1 MPLPPSIQEKVDELG
16 EDATRTV
23 QQLGGDTLTTI
34 QKAAGDTVRTLQQA
48 NGDVFATVQQAGKDA
63 ITTTYKAAGD
73 AAATYVKA
81 WRDVGEQGKRSFDD
95 AVDAGKAVGH
105 FVEHQAK
112 ADVDAANSAV
122 KRVQD
127 GKVVDAMWGLGTEPL
142 KSGEEN
148 FAKATQ
154 ESKVINAAAAAAA
167 TAYGG
172 PAGAAAYA
180 AWSTYRQTGNADMAL
195 RAGLLAAVTS
205 QTGSSIGQM
214 PTGTTGEIIKKAAM
228 AGAAGGVAVA
238 AAGGDEQAIKDGFLK
253 SAGAVLVQGG
263 TDKLKAFSPE
273 AKDAYDTVQCISAR
287 DVDCLSNTTWA
298 RDAQGKILNDEKT
311 GKPRIDTSQIDPDN
325 YIGKWS
331 QFDPQSV
338 EGQVNAII
346 AQTSKLPKTE
356 AIPILDNKWVLTWT
370 LGKEQHIKKE
380 KPTVVLT
387 YVGDDPPFVST
398 VTYGDAATEA
408 AGSQPPGEDARPD
421 TGDKLVAYYEKP
433 ADRKRVID
441 AFEKNSIEYTK
452 LDYVGPEHA
461 KTLSNALICGPNT
474 RIADLKKVALS
485 LMSAGVDIKY
495 IGTKSANK
503 PGQISVL
510 NLQRKKLTIN
520 TPNITRKQ
528 VNELTTCPASLK
540 NY

>member
-1 MPLPPSIQEKVDELG
+1 MPLPPSIQEKVDEFG
-16 EDATRTV
+16 EGATRTV

-48 NGDVFATVQQAGKDA
+48 NGDVFATVQQAGEDA

-95 AVDAGKAVGH
+95 AVDAGEAAKH
-105 FVEHQAK
+105 FVENQTK
-112 ADVDAANSAV
+112 ADFEALNKAA
-122 KRVQD
+122 KRFED
-127 GKVVDAMWGLGTEPL
+127 GKVVDAMWGLGMDPL

-154 ESKVINAAAAAAA
+154 ESKVISAAAA
-167 TAYGG
+167 TAAAAYGG

-214 PTGTTGEIIKKAAM
+214 PTGTAGEIIKKAAM

-263 TDKLKAFSPE
+263 TEKLKAYSPE
-273 AKDAYDTVQCISAR
+273 ANDAYEIAQCISAR
-287 DVDCLSNTTWA
+287 DVDCLSKTTWA
-298 RDAQGKILNDEKT
+298 RDAKGKILYDET
-311 GKPRIDTSQIDPDN
+311 GKPRIDTSEIDPDN

-331 QFDPQSV
+331 QVDPRSV

-387 YVGDDPPFVST
+387 YIGDDPPFVST

-408 AGSQPPGEDARPD
+408 SQPPAEDARPD

-485 LMSAGVDIKY
+485 LMNSGVDIKY
-495 IGTKSANK
+495 IGTKSTNK

-528 VNELTTCPASLK
+528 VNELTMCPASLK

>member
-1 MPLPPSIQEKVDELG
+1 MPPSIQEKVDELG

-48 NGDVFATVQQAGKDA
+48 NGDVFATVQQAGEDA
-63 ITTTYKAAGD
+63 ITTTHKAAGD
-73 AAATYVKA
+73 VAETYVKA

-95 AVDAGKAVGH
+95 AVDAGEATKH
-105 FVEHQAK
+105 FVENQAK
-112 ADVDAANSAV
+112 ADFEALNKAA
-122 KRVQD
+122 KRFED
-127 GKVVDAMWGLGTEPL
+127 GKVVDAMWGLGMDPL

-154 ESKVINAAAAAAA
+154 ESKVISAAAA
-167 TAYGG
+167 TAAAAYGG

-214 PTGTTGEIIKKAAM
+214 PTGTAGEIIKKAAM
-228 AGAAGGVAVA
+228 AGAAGGVAIA

-263 TDKLKAFSPE
+263 TEKLKAYSPE
-273 AKDAYDTVQCISAR
+273 ANDAYEIAQCISAR

-298 RDAQGKILNDEKT
+298 RDAKGKILYDET
-311 GKPRIDTSQIDPDN
+311 GKPRIDTSEIDPDN

-331 QFDPQSV
+331 QVDPQSV

-370 LGKEQHIKKE
+370 LGKERHIKKE
-380 KPTVVLT
+380 RPTVVLT

-408 AGSQPPGEDARPD
+408 SQPPPEDARPD

-452 LDYVGPEHA
+452 LDYVGLEHT

-474 RIADLKKVALS
+474 RVADLKKVAFS
-485 LMSAGVDIKY
+485 LMRAGVDIKY
-495 IGTKSANK
+495 IGTKSTNK

-528 VNELTTCPASLK
+528 VNELTTCPAALK